1 MDRVFAWL
9 PPGFVVGV
17 FLVLILSHLFY
28 AVWPYRRRRYA
39 VVLMLTLSGV
49 VAGQLWDGL
58 GLPGLH
64 LGQANLLPA
73 VLFAAA
79 LQPFA
84 GRVILRLP

>member
-1 MDRVFAWL
+1 VLGWL
-9 PPGFVVGV
+9 PPGFVVGIL
-17 FLVLILSHLFY
+17 LVLILSQLFY
-28 AVWPYRRRRYA
+28 AFWPYRRRRYV
-39 VVLMLTLSGV
+39 VVLLLTLSGV

-58 GLPGLH
+58 GLPGLY